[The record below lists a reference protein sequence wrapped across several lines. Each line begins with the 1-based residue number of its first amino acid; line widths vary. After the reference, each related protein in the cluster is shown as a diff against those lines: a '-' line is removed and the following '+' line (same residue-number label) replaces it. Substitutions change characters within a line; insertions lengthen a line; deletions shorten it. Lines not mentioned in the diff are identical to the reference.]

1 MIKKSDLKLVP
12 DTSQILLSVPKV
24 FDFNGDID
32 PVMLSNIMHDRMKE
46 LGGVGLSANQVG
58 LNFRMFVMGAG
69 EMKMTVINP
78 EILELSKEEVSLDEG
93 CLSFPGIYMKVSRPE
108 SCKVRFKNIKNET
121 VEQELFGLTARIF
134 LHEYDHMLGKTFKH
148 RVSQLKWDLAQKKKT
163 KKTQKIVKKHTQA
176 FLNKVREDIK
186 NGNSERI
193 S

>member
-1 MIKKSDLKLVP
+1 MIKKTDLKLVP
-12 DTSQILLSVPKV
+12 DNNLTLLSPPKE
-24 FDFNGDID
+24 FDFSGDID

-58 LNFRMFVMGAG
+58 LNIKMFVMGAG
-69 EMKMTVINP
+69 DTKMTVINP
-78 EILELSKEEVSLDEG
+78 LIIETSKEEASLDEG